1 MTDARMNSQVSI
13 VLVSVLVLL
22 SLIPL
27 VSATSTAVTV
37 PLNGAQTVTVELKH
51 GDYVSGTMTASG
63 AVPSINGNKVN
74 FGTFINFEVSD
85 PNQNTL
91 VSDEGVGRTSFSFL
105 APATGAYSFYFYDE
119 SSSTS
124 KVTVTLD
131 YSVVSSET
139 IFVDIAVVVA
149 VIIVLALVIVGVA
162 VWARRRKRSN
172 AIKSVAKKDWNEYV
186 KENPLNLSGGSQ
198 QMQPRPF
205 SGDQEELIAKTVK
218 QSIMRLVP
226 EGGVECKLIYC
237 MPLEALSKNE
247 LENLRGKL
255 KDSYDK
261 KSFLSKTQIVSLVP
275 QAVNYGSGDFIIHT
289 IAGDRP
295 DLIIEKPVIEII
307 HIANDLWVTSFDFT
321 YDDMA
326 VYIGHQLKDYFN
338 LTVKLCNPEKTF
350 T

>member
-1 MTDARMNSQVSI
+1 MNKQVSI
-13 VLVSVLVLL
+13 ALVSVLVLL
-22 SLIPL
+22 CIIPL

-74 FGTFINFEVSD
+74 FGTFMNFEVSD

-91 VSDEGVGRTSFSFL
+91 VSDDGVGSASFSFS
-105 APATGAYSFYFYDE
+105 APVTGAYSFYFYDE

-139 IFVDIAVVVA
+139 ISVDIAVVVA
-149 VIIVLALVIVGVA
+149 VIVVLALVIVGVA

-172 AIKSVAKKDWNEYV
+172 AIKTVAKKDWNEYV
-186 KENPLNLSGGSQ
+186 KENPLNSNGGNQ
-198 QMQPRPF
+198 QVQPRPF

-226 EGGVECKLIYC
+226 AGGVECKLIYR
-237 MPLEALSKNE
+237 MPLEALSRNE

-255 KDSYDK
+255 RDSYDNK
-261 KSFLSKTQIVSLVP
+261 ILISKTHVSIIPLLVDTAMYTP
-275 QAVNYGSGDFIIHT
+275 Y
-289 IAGDRP
+289 
-295 DLIIEKPVIEII
+295 EKTMIEII
-307 HIANDLWVTSFDFT
+307 HIANDLWVTSFDFM

-338 LTVKLCNPEKTF
+338 LIVKLCNPEKTF